1 MSKEIDL
8 LIAERDISIT
18 LFNYAKACDQ
28 KNWTLLDEVFH
39 ESAIAIYGDPDG
51 YQCNGL
57 NEIKSFLSESLKTI
71 GDAQHLLT
79 NIQIEVKEHN
89 ALATS
94 YLSALQM
101 SNGSNPEPSQVWGK
115 YNDTLVKD
123 NGLWKIVRKE
133 LKIFFSK

>member
-1 MSKEIDL
+1 MILRRQFSNRNKLQNNEQL
-8 LIAERDISIT
+8 L
-18 LFNYAKACDQ
+18 N
-28 KNWTLLDEVFH
+28 H
-39 ESAIAIYGDPDG
+39 
-51 YQCNGL
+51 
-57 NEIKSFLSESLKTI
+57 
-71 GDAQHLLT
+71 QHLLT
-79 NIQIEVKEHN
+79 NIQIEVKEHD

>member
-8 LIAERDISIT
+8 LITEVNISKI
-18 LFNYAKACDQ
+18 LFNYAKACDE
-28 KNWTLLDEVFH
+28 KNWALLDDVFH
-39 ESAIAIYGDPDG
+39 ESAIAIYGDH
-51 YQCNGL
+51 QCTGL

-79 NIQIEVKEHN
+79 NIQIEVKEHD